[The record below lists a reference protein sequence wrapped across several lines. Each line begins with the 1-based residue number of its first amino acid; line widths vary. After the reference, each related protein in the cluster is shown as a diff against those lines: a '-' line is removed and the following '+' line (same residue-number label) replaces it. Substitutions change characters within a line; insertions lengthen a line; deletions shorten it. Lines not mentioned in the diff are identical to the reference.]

1 MGTIPL
7 PLNRTY
13 LLDLLAIVSRTCG
26 FDEIWLDCTCCWQ
39 ANQTSWSWEDRKD
52 IGDWMCS
59 TADPNK
65 RHLLT
70 SLYGEEL
77 PNFLLDPGV
86 RVLAVKTAPSGE
98 DVEFI
103 DSHGQQLRGFIWRH
117 PTRLTPTSYLA
128 YEVDIGRDF
137 QESYGP
143 RVTQPMSSTPGNKE
157 LQTLRYQFEQT
168 ESRVMDL
175 ENEIKTKATIIS
187 SMQKEQECNK
197 DEITNLQ
204 RTLNDA
210 EQYSRRNCLWLY
222 GIPESDHEDTDEV
235 MLDLASKELN
245 VKLKPEDIDR
255 SHRICPPRPV
265 KRGEKT
271 KPPRPIIVKFATYRV
286 RHLVIR
292 NRKRL
297 KGKHIGIEEDLTA
310 TNRNLLQKA
319 NELVKT
325 NSNVIAAWSTDGR
338 ILVLLKATNR
348 GTVKKRIHSVTDL
361 QRL

>member
-1 MGTIPL
+1 MTLIFAESAEELQCALSAVHQYCDLWKLTIGRL
-7 PLNRTY
+7 TT
-13 LLDLLAIVSRTCG
+13 DLLKSALV
-26 FDEIWLDCTCCWQ
+26 D
-39 ANQTSWSWEDRKD
+39 
-52 IGDWMCS
+52 
-59 TADPNK
+59 
-65 RHLLT
+65 
-70 SLYGEEL
+70 
-77 PNFLLDPGV
+77 
-86 RVLAVKTAPSGE
+86 AVT
-98 DVEFI
+98 
-103 DSHGQQLRGFIWRH
+103 
-117 PTRLTPTSYLA
+117 
-128 YEVDIGRDF
+128 
-137 QESYGP
+137 
-143 RVTQPMSSTPGNKE
+143 KE
-157 LQTLRYQFEQT
+157 LQTLRDQLEQT

-187 SMQKEQECNK
+187 SMQKEQERNK
-197 DEITNLQ
+197 DEITSLQ

-210 EQYSRRNCLWLY
+210 EQYSRRNCLRLY

-255 SHRICPPRPV
+255 SHRIGAPRPV

-325 NSNVIAAWSTDGR
+325 NSNVIAAWTTDGR
-338 ILVLLKATNR
+338 ILVLLKATNG

-361 QRL
+361 QKL